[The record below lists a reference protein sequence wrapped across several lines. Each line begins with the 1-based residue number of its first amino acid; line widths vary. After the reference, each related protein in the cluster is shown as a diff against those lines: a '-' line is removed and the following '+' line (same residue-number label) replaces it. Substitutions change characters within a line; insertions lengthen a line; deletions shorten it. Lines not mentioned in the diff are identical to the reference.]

1 MTASCT
7 VAPAFLVVRTPCTDL
22 SVHCSTVAA
31 MQPSALSGIRVLDMT
46 HLLPGGPCTLFLADL
61 GADVIKV
68 EAPPAGDYARNRAP
82 HHESSE
88 PSTW

>member
-1 MTASCT
+1 
-7 VAPAFLVVRTPCTDL
+7 
-22 SVHCSTVAA
+22 